1 MAFRSNGPV
10 MLALPP
16 FRGVTR
22 RIILTA
28 LIAYFGLAVI
38 GLLSAEMS
46 IRLHNLAGLIPDIA
60 LHGAVWMFL
69 SYPFVTDGLLN
80 LLFALLS
87 VWFFASSLEDE
98 RGGRWLM
105 EYFLLTTIGG
115 GLLASLLAMAL
126 GPANRWIP
134 YAQTMGLW
142 PFVMAAVVAFA
153 YSHPEQEVRF
163 QFILTLKAKYLA
175 AIYVLFYLAISLT
188 GGDRF
193 GSAVTLLAALCGYVF
208 LRFAPRRGVRMAVS
222 EWWFGLR
229 NAYYR
234 QKRRRAAKK
243 FTVYMRKQG
252 KDVSLDKDGRYI
264 DPNGTPRDLNDKNWM
279 N

>member
-10 MLALPP
+10 TLALPP

-28 LIAYFGLAVI
+28 LIMYFGFAVLGLISQELAGRLHSLAV
-38 GLLSAEMS
+38 
-46 IRLHNLAGLIPDIA
+46 LIPDIA

-69 SYPFVTDGLLN
+69 SYPFAGDGLLN

-87 VWFFASSLEDE
+87 IWFFGSALEDE

-105 EYFLLTTIGG
+105 EFFLLTTVGG
-115 GLLASLLAMAL
+115 GLLASLLAVAL
-126 GPANRWIP
+126 GPENRFVP
-134 YAQTMGLW
+134 YAATMGLW
-142 PFVMAAVVAFA
+142 PFVLAVIIAFA
-153 YSHPEQEVRF
+153 YFHPDQELRF

-175 AIYVLFYLAISLT
+175 AIYVLFYVAISL
-188 GGDRF
+188 GQANRF
-193 GSAVTLLAALCGYVF
+193 GSLVTLLSALCGFLF
-208 LRFAPRRGVRMAVS
+208 LRFAPRHGVRVGVS
-222 EWWFGLR
+222 EQWYGLR

-234 QKRRRAAKK
+234 ARRRRAAKK
-243 FTVYMRKQG
+243 FTVYMKKQG
-252 KDVSLDKDGRYI
+252 KDVSLDSDGRYI
-264 DPNGTPRDLNDKNWM
+264 DPNGTPRDLKDKNWM

>member
-10 MLALPP
+10 TLALPP

-28 LIAYFGLAVI
+28 LIVYFGLAII
-38 GLLSAEMS
+38 GLLSVELSA
-46 IRLHNLAGLIPDIA
+46 RLHNLAGLVPDIA
-60 LHGAVWMFL
+60 LHGAVWQFL

-87 VWFFASSLEDE
+87 VWFFAAALEEE

-115 GLLASLLAMAL
+115 GLLASVIAVLL
-126 GPANRWIP
+126 GPDNRWIP
-134 YAQTMGLW
+134 YAQMLGLW
-142 PFVMAAVVAFA
+142 PFVLAAVVAFA
-153 YSHPEQEVRF
+153 YSNPEQQVSF
-163 QFILTLKAKYLA
+163 NFIFKLKAKYLA
-175 AIYVLFYLAISLT
+175 IIYVLIYLALSLA
-188 GGDRF
+188 GGNRF
-193 GSAVTLLAALCGYVF
+193 ASTVTLLAGVCGFVF
-208 LRFAPRRGVRMAVS
+208 LHFAPRRGMRVAVS

-234 QKRRRAAKK
+234 AKRRRSAKRFK
-243 FTVYMRKQG
+243 VYMNKQG

-264 DPNGTPRDLNDKNWM
+264 DPNGTPRDLNDRNWM

>member
-28 LIAYFGLAVI
+28 LVSFFVLAI
-38 GLLSAEMS
+38 LSMVLPEMAV
-46 IRLHNLAGLIPDIA
+46 RVHNLTVLVPDIA
-60 LHGAVWMFL
+60 LHGAVWTFL
-69 SYPFVTDGLLN
+69 SYPFINDGILN

-87 VWFFASSLEDE
+87 VWFFGSQLEDE

-115 GLLASLLAMAL
+115 GLLACVLALLL
-126 GPANRWIP
+126 GEGNRWVP
-134 YAQTMGLW
+134 FAATSGLW
-142 PFVMAAVVAFA
+142 PFVLSLIIAYAFF
-153 YSHPEQEVRF
+153 HPDQELRF

-175 AIYVLFYLAISLT
+175 IIYVLFYLALALSH
-188 GGDRF
+188 GDRF
-193 GSAVTLLAALCGYVF
+193 GLAVTLLSALCGFPF
-208 LRFAPRRGVRMAVS
+208 LAAGPQRGVRVAVS
-222 EWWFGLR
+222 EWWYSIR

-234 QKRRRAAKK
+234 AKRRRAAKK
-243 FTVYMRKQG
+243 FTVYMRNQG